1 MYLSM
6 DIIIT
11 IIILLFV
18 EGTYYMLL
26 LLFITSVTVHLL
38 PKSAT
43 NYSSCLERSMPE
55 NIFVV

>member
-1 MYLSM
+1 MYVSM

-11 IIILLFV
+11 IIMLLFV
-18 EGTYYMLL
+18 ETTCYMLL

-43 NYSSCLERSMPE
+43 S
-55 NIFVV
+55 